1 MSAKQKIMKSILYK
15 LLFLFFVFTR
25 IVSTAQISSGAMNKD
40 SVIQISKT
48 GMKNT
53 VYAEI
58 LGNAA
63 GLFSINYDRIVF
75 KKEKISL
82 SFSIGAGMVPGN
94 LINNAF
100 NEHLQKINYLIYGI
114 PISLNLSFGRK
125 NHHLETGLGITYQQ
139 GMFASGLQY
148 SKTVFAVIRI
158 GYRYQKENGGYFWKI
173 GFTPF
178 FPIKEFGNEQTFPF
192 IPLGGLAL
200 GYTFK

>member
-100 NEHLQKINYLIYGI
+100 NEHLQK
-114 PISLNLSFGRK
+114 
-125 NHHLETGLGITYQQ
+125 
-139 GMFASGLQY
+139 
-148 SKTVFAVIRI
+148 
-158 GYRYQKENGGYFWKI
+158 
-173 GFTPF
+173 
-178 FPIKEFGNEQTFPF
+178 
-192 IPLGGLAL
+192 
-200 GYTFK
+200 